1 VAAVSPL
8 RGMAGRKRTDRAET
22 LSLAENARSP
32 QQPVSAWARLIPGE
46 IQDRVR
52 GRKKPAGSVGPFPF
66 ENAERDQNTNAEPQ
80 GIASALLL
88 PAPLQGRAA
97 KRWMKSILADW
108 ALITLNW
115 LALGALLIPLRVLVP
130 RISWS
135 EFLTGAP
142 LSLLGFAVLHAAFI
156 TLVGHSE
163 KLYEPTKN
171 LRAQARVLAK
181 SVALATLIL
190 CFELLFQSGSWVKEA
205 LCCAVGV
212 LNFGALWT
220 WRHGFPLQRGAESLA
235 AGRNVLIAGTARA
248 GQWVAS
254 CIEQHPEGGRKVCGF
269 LDDSKKAN
277 ALSDLARMA
286 RTGFIDELILA
297 GPRNPELAL
306 QMLNEAQRLKLDVE
320 IVPELFGCR
329 QVGEVE
335 RVGDAPMICLHAER
349 LPLFDLLLKRAVDIT
364 GAGLSLLALSPLLA
378 AIAILIKL
386 HSRGP
391 VLYSAPRAGRK
402 GRVFRCFK
410 FRTMVSNAD
419 ALKAQL
425 QRKNFRSGPIFKI
438 TGDPR
443 ITKVGRWLRRYSLDE
458 LPQLWNVVRGEMS
471 LVGPRPHP
479 VAEFEA
485 YELEHFGRLDVTPG
499 MTGLWQVTARRDPSF
514 EKSVELDREYIR
526 SWNLGLDFRILLK
539 TVAAVAR
546 GSGD

>member
-1 VAAVSPL
+1 MAAISPF
-8 RGMAGRKRTDRAET
+8 RGVLGHRRSGLAET
-22 LSLAENARSP
+22 PSTADKATDQ
-32 QQPVSAWARLIPGE
+32 QQPGSAWARLIPGE
-46 IQDRVR
+46 MPVGIR
-52 GRKKPAGSVGPFPF
+52 GRKKPAGSVRSLPF
-66 ENAERDQNTNAEPQ
+66 ENADRDPKVAEPQ
-80 GIASALLL
+80 GIIRRLLL
-88 PAPLQGRAA
+88 PAPLQSRAA
-97 KRWMKSILADW
+97 EAWVKSILADW
-108 ALITLNW
+108 ALVTLNW
-115 LALGALLIPLRVLVP
+115 LALGALMVPLRVLAP
-130 RISWS
+130 GLSWS
-135 EFLTGAP
+135 ELLSGAP

-156 TLVGHSE
+156 TLVGHTE
-163 KLYEPTKN
+163 KLYELTHN

-190 CFELLFQSGSWVKEA
+190 CFALSFQSGSWVKTA

-220 WRHGFPLQRGAESLA
+220 WRRSFPLQPGAEPVGTA
-235 AGRNVLIAGTARA
+235 RNVLIVGTGRS
-248 GQWVAS
+248 GRWVAS
-254 CIEQHPEGGRKVCGF
+254 CIERHPEGGRKVCGF
-269 LDDSKKAN
+269 LDDSKRAS
-277 ALSDLARMA
+277 ALADLARMA
-286 RTGFIDELILA
+286 RAGFIDELILA
-297 GPRNPELAL
+297 GTRSPELAM

-320 IVPELFGCR
+320 IVPELFGLR
-329 QVGEVE
+329 QIGEVE
-335 RVGDAPMICLHAER
+335 RVGEAPMICLHAER
-349 LPLFDLLLKRAVDIT
+349 LPLFDLLLKRVVDLA
-364 GAGLSLLALSPLLA
+364 GAGLAILVLAPVLA
-378 AIAILIKL
+378 AIAVLIKL
-386 HSRGP
+386 DSRGP

-425 QRKNFRSGPIFKI
+425 QQKNFRSGPIFKI

-443 ITKVGRWLRRYSLDE
+443 VTRMGRFLRRYSLDE

-514 EKSVELDREYIR
+514 ERSVELDREYIR